1 MEVEFEQL
9 YGTHFDGFMRHYL
22 TMKTGEIPNV
32 REVYEAFR
40 SHARS
45 PVVAQAGVEVL
56 VKDIRDF
63 GRYFCAIALGAEIA
77 PNLKV
82 AFHDLRELKVEVAYP
97 FLLELYHDYVIG
109 ILPGRLRRG
118 AVRLVE
124 AYVFSPR
131 HLRHPDQLAEQD
143 LRHVH
148 EGAKEGSL
156 PRKHPGTSARTTVVS
171 TFSD

>member
-1 MEVEFEQL
+1 MCKGLAKLVVVDIALSRDQDNPQLIFESMNSTGRELSQADLIRNFILMGLEPKLQTRLYEQFWRPMEVEFGQEA

-40 SHARS
+40 AHARS

-82 AFHDLRELKVEVAYP
+82 AFHDLRELKVEVVPYP
-97 FLLELYHDYVIG
+97 
-109 ILPGRLRRG
+109 
-118 AVRLVE
+118 
-124 AYVFSPR
+124 
-131 HLRHPDQLAEQD
+131 
-143 LRHVH
+143 
-148 EGAKEGSL
+148 
-156 PRKHPGTSARTTVVS
+156 T
-171 TFSD
+171 